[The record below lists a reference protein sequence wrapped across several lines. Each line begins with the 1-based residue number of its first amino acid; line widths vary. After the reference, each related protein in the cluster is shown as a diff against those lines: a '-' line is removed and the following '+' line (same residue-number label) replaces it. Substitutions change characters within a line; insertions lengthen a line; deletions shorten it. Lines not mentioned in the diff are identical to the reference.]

1 MNIKTNLKRIW
12 SAVAV
17 ISLGLLIYSYFSEN
31 SPNLL
36 NALIVLDAAML
47 LIALPCSLFG
57 GAIVFFAWYVLEMN
71 PLSIEGAYLNTI
83 VLFLLGT
90 VQWFWISRFWYPTE
104 TPFQKL
110 DLLGAN
116 SD

>member
-17 ISLGLLIYSYFSEN
+17 LSLALLIYLWLVETE
-31 SPNLL
+31 SPHLL
-36 NALIVLDAAML
+36 NTILALDAVMFL
-47 LIALPCSLFG
+47 LALPCGIFG
-57 GAIVFFAWYVLEMN
+57 VGVILTAWYVLDLN
-71 PLSIEGAYLNTI
+71 PVSAEGVYLDTI

-90 VQWFWISRFWYPTE
+90 LQWFWLIRFWYPTE

-110 DLLGAN
+110 NLTEV
-116 SD
+116 